1 LQGSIGF
8 STLGL
13 GKAMRRPLIA
23 ALALSALGCATTHSE
38 VSALDAEVRRLRTEQ
53 ERQAAQIDQIRN
65 RLMLTEDTARAA
77 RSAAEGVSRGRTI
90 SLGTNAPPTE
100 PIRVDSTTRGADE
113 PSDEPGDATRATIR
127 VSRGDRA
134 PDTTGFTVLPPSER
148 LPVVPVPPPPAP
160 GAPPAARLPPPPP
173 PTGARGPSAE
183 ANLPMVP
190 VAMGTGTLDP
200 QAVPAY
206 DAALAM
212 ARGGRCTEAVDAFT
226 RFLVRWPDH
235 PHADNAMYWRAECFL
250 RGGDAPRAV
259 QEFEGLVARFPA
271 GNKVADAL
279 YKLAVTYGRLGDEPR
294 AAHATQRLTT
304 EFPDSEAARRIRGE
318 RE

>member
-1 LQGSIGF
+1 
-8 STLGL
+8 
-13 GKAMRRPLIA
+13 MRRPLFA
-23 ALALSALGCATTHSE
+23 ALALSAIGCATTHAE

-77 RSAAEGVSRGRTI
+77 RTAVEGANRGRTI
-90 SLGTNAPPTE
+90 SLGTDAPPTE
-100 PIRVDSTTRGADE
+100 PIRVDSTTRGADAV
-113 PSDEPGDATRATIR
+113 PDEPGAATIPTIR

-148 LPVVPVPPPPAP
+148 LPVVPVPPPP
-160 GAPPAARLPPPPP
+160 GAPPRLPPPPP
-173 PTGARGPSAE
+173 PSGRGPSAE
-183 ANLPMVP
+183 ATAPMVP

-206 DAALAM
+206 DAALAS
-212 ARGGRCTEAVDAFT
+212 ARGGRCAEAVDAFT

-235 PHADNAMYWRAECFL
+235 PHADNAMYWRAECIL

-279 YKLAVTYGRLGDEPR
+279 YKLAVTYGRLGDEAR
-294 AAHATQRLTT
+294 AARATQRLTT
-304 EFPDSEAARRIRGE
+304 EFPDSDAARRIRGE

>member
-1 LQGSIGF
+1 
-8 STLGL
+8 
-13 GKAMRRPLIA
+13 MRRPIFS
-23 ALALSALGCATTHSE
+23 ALAVFAIGCASTQQD
-38 VSALDAEVRRLRTEQ
+38 VSTLEAEVRRLRTEQ

-77 RSAAEGVSRGRTI
+77 RNAAEGVSRGRTI
-90 SLGTNAPPTE
+90 SLGTDAPPAE
-100 PIRVDSTTRGADE
+100 PIRVDATTRGVDAPEEPAD
-113 PSDEPGDATRATIR
+113 PGSRTTIRAT
-127 VSRGDRA
+127 RGDRA

-148 LPVVPVPPPPAP
+148 LPVVPVPPAPVPGAPRAAPAPPPPAP
-160 GAPPAARLPPPPP
+160 
-173 PTGARGPSAE
+173 TGGRGPSAE
-183 ANLPMVP
+183 AAAPMVP

-206 DAALAM
+206 DEALAM

-279 YKLAVTYGRLGDEPR
+279 YKLAVTYGRMGDSAR
-294 AAHATQRLTT
+294 AARATQRLTA

>member
-1 LQGSIGF
+1 
-8 STLGL
+8 
-13 GKAMRRPLIA
+13 
-23 ALALSALGCATTHSE
+23 
-38 VSALDAEVRRLRTEQ
+38 
-53 ERQAAQIDQIRN
+53 
-65 RLMLTEDTARAA
+65 
-77 RSAAEGVSRGRTI
+77 
-90 SLGTNAPPTE
+90 
-100 PIRVDSTTRGADE
+100 
-113 PSDEPGDATRATIR
+113 
-127 VSRGDRA
+127 
-134 PDTTGFTVLPPSER
+134 
-148 LPVVPVPPPPAP
+148 
-160 GAPPAARLPPPPP
+160 
-173 PTGARGPSAE
+173 
-183 ANLPMVP
+183 MVP

-279 YKLAVTYGRLGDEPR
+279 YKLAVTYGRLGDDAR
-294 AAHATQRLTT
+294 AARATQRLTT
-304 EFPDSEAARRIRGE
+304 EFPDSDAARRIRGE

>member
-1 LQGSIGF
+1 
-8 STLGL
+8 
-13 GKAMRRPLIA
+13 
-23 ALALSALGCATTHSE
+23 
-38 VSALDAEVRRLRTEQ
+38 
-53 ERQAAQIDQIRN
+53 
-65 RLMLTEDTARAA
+65 
-77 RSAAEGVSRGRTI
+77 
-90 SLGTNAPPTE
+90 
-100 PIRVDSTTRGADE
+100 
-113 PSDEPGDATRATIR
+113 
-127 VSRGDRA
+127 
-134 PDTTGFTVLPPSER
+134 
-148 LPVVPVPPPPAP
+148 
-160 GAPPAARLPPPPP
+160 
-173 PTGARGPSAE
+173 
-183 ANLPMVP
+183 MVP